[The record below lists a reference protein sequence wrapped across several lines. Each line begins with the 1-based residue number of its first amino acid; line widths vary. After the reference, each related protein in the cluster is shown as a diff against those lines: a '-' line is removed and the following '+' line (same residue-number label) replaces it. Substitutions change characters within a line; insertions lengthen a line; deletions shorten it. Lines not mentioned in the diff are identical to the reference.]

1 MDRTYQYNFETNQNV
16 SFNAVDYVVFGA
28 TLLASA
34 GIGLFYA
41 IRDRKNTDA
50 DEFLLGGRNIH
61 YLPVSLSLLSSF
73 ISAITL
79 LGTPA
84 EVYLYNTMYWW
95 ISIGFLITGMGAA
108 HIFIPIFYNLK
119 VTSIFQYIEMRF
131 GKINRFTASI
141 IYLSWMMLYMAI
153 VLYGPS
159 LALNAVTGLSL
170 WGSVFAV
177 GLVTTFYTTLGGMK
191 AVVWSDSLQMLIM
204 FSGMLALL
212 IAGSLKL
219 GGLDEAWQIAARNGR
234 TLLLEFDP
242 DPSTRHSV
250 WSVVIGGG
258 IFWCCI
264 YGVNQAQVQR
274 AVSVSSLSNARKAIW
289 LNFPGM
295 TMILT
300 LVCLVGVVMYSY
312 YERCDP
318 VSLGIIKSS
327 DQLIPLF
334 TMDLL
339 GSYHGLPGLVLSCV
353 FSGSLSTISS
363 GLNAVAAVLLE
374 DFVRPYYPHPIS
386 GHGSTIFSKVTI
398 VVAGFCIIGL
408 AFVVSKL
415 GAILQVAYVLFGILG
430 GPILGLFSLGVL
442 FPWANKWGGL
452 IGHLS
457 ALAFV
462 GFIGLGTRF
471 NQVVITPKSP
481 VTTIDC
487 YRNITTGLT
496 LNSLTTTTLASTVTT
511 TVANVVAKEE
521 PFILYRMSY
530 LWYSPLAV
538 LVTVVIGL
546 LISFITGATKTKEL
560 NPRLICPF
568 FDVFFPCLPEKLR
581 KKLRFGVRHGEEDVK
596 PTGTAGKP
604 GSDGMVNAAY
614 LTDINESKESV
625 PSSNT
630 KSSSSTK
637 YTGQEK
643 DGRNMSSAT
652 NGTHNSNS
660 LYPAISDHSTDL

>member
-274 AVSVSSLSNARKAIW
+274 AVSVSSLSNARK
-289 LNFPGM
+289 
-295 TMILT
+295 
-300 LVCLVGVVMYSY
+300 
-312 YERCDP
+312 
-318 VSLGIIKSS
+318 
-327 DQLIPLF
+327 
-334 TMDLL
+334 
-339 GSYHGLPGLVLSCV
+339 
-353 FSGSLSTISS
+353 
-363 GLNAVAAVLLE
+363 
-374 DFVRPYYPHPIS
+374 
-386 GHGSTIFSKVTI
+386 
-398 VVAGFCIIGL
+398 
-408 AFVVSKL
+408 
-415 GAILQVAYVLFGILG
+415 
-430 GPILGLFSLGVL
+430 
-442 FPWANKWGGL
+442 
-452 IGHLS
+452 
-457 ALAFV
+457 
-462 GFIGLGTRF
+462 
-471 NQVVITPKSP
+471 
-481 VTTIDC
+481 
-487 YRNITTGLT
+487 
-496 LNSLTTTTLASTVTT
+496 
-511 TVANVVAKEE
+511 EE